1 MTGLLLATPMEAA
14 PLLALAGREPVAPDT
29 PLPLLLDLRPAR
41 QVVLCLCGMGPENA
55 QAGTT
60 QLLQRYAVSRVIN
73 AGVAGALSDHLAVAG
88 VYRVAR
94 TFRWPANDPAYD
106 CQPEA
111 WSHLPPVVL
120 ATVDEP
126 VFDPVRRATLAQYA
140 EIVDMEGA
148 AIARLCQAHGVPFA
162 ALKGITDQAGAAD
175 RPRLLRNLAR
185 VSAAVAAQLWP
196 GLAK

>member
-1 MTGLLLATPMEAA
+1 MTGLVMATPMEAA
-14 PLLALAGREPVAPDT
+14 PLLALAGLAEAPAA
-29 PLPLLLDLRPAR
+29 PLPLFLDLRPAR
-41 QVVLCLCGMGPENA
+41 NVVLCLCGMGPANA
-55 QAGTT
+55 QAGMV
-60 QLLQRYAVSRVIN
+60 QLLQRYAVARVIN
-73 AGVAGALSDHLAVAG
+73 AGVAGALADHLDVAG

-94 TFRWPANDPAYD
+94 TFRWPAHSPAYD
-106 CQPEA
+106 CQPDVWA
-111 WSHLPPVVL
+111 HLAPVVL

-126 VFDPVRRATLAQYA
+126 VFDPVRRATMAPHA

-148 AIARLCQAHGVPFA
+148 VIAQLCQAHGVPFS

-196 GLAK
+196 GLA